1 MTRATVDPPG
11 RSSDTRTRGTALA
24 AWEARLEVPLTLTA
38 VAFLIAYAVD
48 VLEQPHGAVQDG
60 VQVVIWATW
69 AVFAVDYV
77 ARLLLARERWH
88 WFFHHLLDFATVVLP
103 ILRPLRLLRLITL
116 LTLLQRA
123 AGTRLRGQVAVY
135 VIGST
140 TVLVGVASLAM
151 LEAERSAPGAG
162 ITSYGQ
168 ALWWA
173 IVTITTVGY
182 GDKIPVSDTG
192 HFIAVALMIAG
203 IALLGTVT
211 AWLAS
216 WLVDRVADDNAESDA
231 VTKAELSA
239 LTEEVAALRTALE
252 RVLPY
257 LPGAAAES
265 PASAASAGTAG
276 SAAPAGTNRAT
287 HSM

>member
-1 MTRATVDPPG
+1 MTRTAVDTAEQHA
-11 RSSDTRTRGTALA
+11 RARTGLA
-24 AWEARLEVPLTLTA
+24 VWEARLEVPLTVTA
-38 VAFLIAYAVD
+38 VFFLIAYAID
-48 VLEQPHGAVQDG
+48 VLDQPLGALQVAVQI
-60 VQVVIWATW
+60 VIWATW
-69 AVFAVDYV
+69 AVFAVDYL
-77 ARLLLARERWH
+77 ARLLLARDRWH

-103 ILRPLRLLRLITL
+103 VLRPLRLLRLITL

-140 TVLVGVASLAM
+140 TVLVGIASLAM
-151 LEAERSAPGAG
+151 LEAERSIPGAT

-182 GDKIPVSDTG
+182 GDKTPMSDTG
-192 HFIAVALMIAG
+192 HYIAVALMIAG

-216 WLVDRVADDNAESDA
+216 WLVDRVADDKAESDA
-231 VTKAELSA
+231 VTKAELHT
-239 LTEEVAALRTALE
+239 LTAEVAALRGALE
-252 RVLPY
+252 RALPY
-257 LPGAAAES
+257 LPPNEVVALDA
-265 PASAASAGTAG
+265 
-276 SAAPAGTNRAT
+276 AGTNRAT
-287 HSM
+287 HST

>member
-1 MTRATVDPPG
+1 MTRATVDPG
-11 RSSDTRTRGTALA
+11 RSTGARTRRSGLA
-24 AWEARLEVPLTLTA
+24 AWEARLEVPLTATA
-38 VAFLIAYAVD
+38 VVFLAAYALD
-48 VLEQPHGAVQDG
+48 VLDQPRGAIQVG
-60 VQVVIWATW
+60 VQIVIWATW
-69 AVFAVDYV
+69 VVFAVDYL

-88 WFFHHLLDFATVVLP
+88 FFVHHLLDFATVVLP

-151 LEAERSAPGAG
+151 LEAERSVPGAN

-173 IVTITTVGY
+173 IVTMTTVGY
-182 GDKIPVSDTG
+182 GDKVPVSDTG

-216 WLVDRVADDNAESDA
+216 WLVDRVADDKAESDA

-239 LTEEVAALRTALE
+239 LTDEVAALRTTLE

-257 LPGAAAES
+257 LPA
-265 PASAASAGTAG
+265 
-276 SAAPAGTNRAT
+276 AAPAESAGMNRAT